1 MWVVEVAAEDRPLS
15 RRATLTATPAPARAF
30 RNMPHRLRDIRAW
43 ETLKEAAILPIG
55 LALPKYK
62 ARVYHFYKV
71 NA

>member
-1 MWVVEVAAEDRPLS
+1 MWVESRGGASPPLPPRDLNSKARPGTS
-15 RRATLTATPAPARAF
+15 FPQY
-30 RNMPHRLRDIRAW
+30 PHRLRDIGAW
-43 ETLKEAAILPIG
+43 QTLKEAAILPIG